1 MIKVVILLIIF
12 SIFATSLFAQGR
24 PYEGPDDPASDIAAE
39 RTGFMNGN
47 RVLVFYRNTTEIG
60 DHKNWF
66 TSKWPNTL
74 DGTKMHDG
82 IAIIIG
88 ARVYL
93 ENDSIPVTD
102 PAIIASHPSLDTL
115 FYCQTSFREPASVD
129 RDPTGTIEWAL
140 YPVFG
145 YFDELS
151 ETPAMSNREDS
162 WPPVGWPGPINGNKL
177 IWPGE
182 WNGRFGRGIMK
193 ADLESFFVVNDAHD
207 QEYLGPEDQVK
218 YYPRPGVFIGD
229 KKADV
234 TIQKGLPWGG
244 IGIRIQTRG
253 FQWSNPS
260 AHDAIFWEYTI
271 ANISDYD
278 LPEMYFGLYTD
289 NAVGGESSEGCG

>member
-1 MIKVVILLIIF
+1 MRHLIYLLIAYTLF
-12 SIFATSLFAQGR
+12 SSNLFAQGR
-24 PYEGPDDPASDIAAE
+24 PYEGPDDPAGDIAAE
-39 RTGFMNGN
+39 RAGFMSGN
-47 RVLVFYRNTTEIG
+47 RVLLYYRNTTEQG
-60 DHKNWF
+60 AHVSWF
-66 TSKWPNTL
+66 SSKWPNTL

-82 IAIIIG
+82 IALLVG
-88 ARVYL
+88 ARVYI
-93 ENDSIPVTD
+93 ENDSIPITD
-102 PAIIASHPSLDTL
+102 PVEIASRTDLDTL
-115 FYCQTSFREPASVD
+115 YYCQSSYREHMD
-129 RDPTGTIEWAL
+129 RDPTGTVEWGF

-162 WPPVGWPGPINGNKL
+162 WPPEGWPGPNNGT

-182 WNGRFGRGIMK
+182 WNGRFGRGVLK

-218 YYPRPGVFIGD
+218 YYPRPGVKIGD

-260 AHDAIFWEYTI
+260 AHDAIFWEY
-271 ANISDYD
+271 
-278 LPEMYFGLYTD
+278 
-289 NAVGGESSEGCG
+289 